1 MTVDAAWQA
10 ALATEYAAV
19 FGYGTLGPKLTEA
32 VDIALARRS
41 QEEHRELRDATA
53 AALAAAGRQPD
64 APQADYQPPFPV
76 TSPVDAQRYALRLEV
91 DCAAAW
97 RYLVATAASGSA
109 PDGLRR
115 DAGVALTASAVR
127 GTRWRRRLRPA
138 QPTVAF
144 PGT

>member
-1 MTVDAAWQA
+1 MTVDTAWQA
-10 ALATEYAAV
+10 ALASEYAAV
-19 FGYGTLGPKLTEA
+19 YGYGTLGPRLTDAGE
-32 VDIALARRS
+32 ITLARRC
-41 QEEHRELRDATA
+41 QEEHREVRDATA
-53 AALAAAGRQPD
+53 AALVAAGRQPE
-64 APQADYQPPFPV
+64 APQADYPSPFPV
-76 TSPVDAQRYALRLEV
+76 TAPVDAQRYALRLEE

-97 RYLVATAASGSA
+97 RYLVATTPSGSA

-115 DAGVALTASAVR
+115 AAGAALTASAVR